1 MKLIKKYKGGGAAIL
16 EFLSPAFKK
25 AAQNGNQQA
34 GKMILNTWWIHKT
47 GQAPVQL
54 YHGTINDFNYFDPQV
69 LGQNTGQG
77 HFIEKDGTIL
87 PFDSERA
94 FMLTTHNPTAANYG
108 FLGLENKLINLEERA
123 IKGTPFSEEDI
134 KWIQR
139 FPELKRAWEAQDK
152 DAFIKA
158 FRNYS
163 TARSVSNQYNN
174 YTNQQA
180 NLQVLQNNID
190 RIILGDKSVK
200 FHHGP
205 LTTHDVHFFD
215 SPSGK
220 QFALFTGGDGKL
232 KFRFNDVIK
241 DASSIKNPQSVLD
254 WAKDVH
260 RGGVQGFLKEQQDFI
275 NNIRIMPLY
284 VNAKNPLIHDYR
296 GSAFP
301 DKYINEKGVTKYPT
315 DYVAARQVRR
325 ALQDGNDAVIYEN
338 IRDPFL
344 GNTYGIF
351 NPNLIKSSEP
361 FTYDEEGNLI
371 PIEERF
377 NFNKNSI
384 LHKKGG
390 KCVMYKV

>member
-1 MKLIKKYKGGGAAIL
+1 MKLVQKYQKGAAAIL
-16 EFLSPAFKK
+16 EILSPAFKK
-25 AAQNGNQQA
+25 AAQNKNYEA
-34 GKMILNTWWIHKT
+34 GKSILNTWWLHKT

-54 YHGTINDFNYFDPQV
+54 YHGTINDFNFFDPQF
-69 LGQNTGQG
+69 LGRNTGVG
-77 HFIEKDGTIL
+77 HFIERDGTIL

-108 FLGLENKLINLEERA
+108 FLGLENKLDNLEQ
-123 IKGTPFSEEDI
+123 KVLDGTSFSEEDI
-134 KWIQR
+134 KWVQR
-139 FPELKRAWEAQDK
+139 FPELKIAWDAKDE
-152 DAFIKA
+152 DAFMKA

-174 YTNQQA
+174 YTNQA
-180 NLQVLQNNID
+180 TNLQILRNNID
-190 RIILGDKSVK
+190 RIIAGDRSVK

-205 LTTHDVHFFD
+205 LTTHDVHFFT

-220 QFALFTGGDGKL
+220 EFDLFTGSDGKL

-241 DASSIKNPQSVLD
+241 DASSIRNPQSVLD
-254 WAKDVH
+254 WATDVH
-260 RGGVQGFLKEQQDFI
+260 RGGVQDFLKDKQDFLK
-275 NNIRIMPLY
+275 NIRIMPLY
-284 VNAKNPLIHDYR
+284 VNVKNPLIHDYR

-301 DKYINEKGVTKYPT
+301 DKYINEKGATRYPT
-315 DYVAARQVRR
+315 DYVASRQVRR
-325 ALQDGNDAVIYEN
+325 ALQGGNDAVIYEN

-361 FTYDEEGNLI
+361 FTYDKEGNLI

-377 NFNKNSI
+377 NFDKNSI
-384 LHKKGG
+384 LYKKGG